1 MLGTK
6 TIVAKASI
14 KLDPLLLKREISQD
28 LQLCDPNNLRKNAG
42 GKIRIVLKLRE
53 PFLKPEVSILK
64 KHWICVS
71 FEHPLPD
78 TPQKTK
84 RKETS
89 NEGAINRQTPI
100 MLKPTPDQQQME
112 NLISEFEE

>member
-6 TIVAKASI
+6 TTVAKASI

-28 LQLCDPNNLRKNAG
+28 VQLCDPDNLRKNAG

-64 KHWICVS
+64 KRWIWVS
-71 FEHPLPD
+71 FEHPLLD
-78 TPQKTK
+78 TPEKTE
-84 RKETS
+84 RNETS
-89 NEGAINRQTPI
+89 YDESMIIPTPI
-100 MLKPTPDQQQME
+100 MLKPTPTQEQME
-112 NLISEFEE
+112 NVISEFEE